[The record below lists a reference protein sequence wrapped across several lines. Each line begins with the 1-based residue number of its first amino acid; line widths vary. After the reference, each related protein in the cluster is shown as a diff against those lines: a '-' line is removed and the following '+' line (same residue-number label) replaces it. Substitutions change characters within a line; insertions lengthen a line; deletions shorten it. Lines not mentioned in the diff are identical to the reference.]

1 MIPTKPRT
9 NLSRSWLELRHKNV
23 SIARDISARKQI
35 EKALQLSEKRF
46 QDIAANSREWVWEVD
61 REALFTDD
69 TAEKVRSILDN

>member
-1 MIPTKPRT
+1 M
-9 NLSRSWLELRHKNV
+9 RHKNV